1 MDKITHSLQWFKKV
15 IIDIFITRLK
25 SSIICVGLK
34 ELYSKPIFASEGQN
48 REDIHKINPARK
60 YQTFEITY
68 RPGKP
73 LSITHKGVLI
83 YLTRFN

>member
-48 REDIHKINPARK
+48 REDIHKINLL
-60 YQTFEITY
+60 
-68 RPGKP
+68 GN
-73 LSITHKGVLI
+73 
-83 YLTRFN
+83 TRHLKSHTDLENHCQLPTKEY